1 MTAWLLI
8 VAGLVLL
15 VAGAELFVRG
25 AAGLATR
32 LRVSPLLIGLTVV
45 SFGTSA
51 PEVAVSLSAVFK
63 DSPALA
69 VGNAVGSNIFNTLV
83 ILGLSALVAPLVVAV
98 KLIRVDIPI
107 MIGVSILLWLLA
119 LDGQLGRLDG
129 AILFSGII
137 LYTGMAIR
145 ASKRA
150 RRDSPDQIPES
161 DSAEMTPK
169 PGALIAFGVSGF
181 IGLLLGARWLV
192 DGSVTVAAS
201 LGVSELVIG
210 LTIVAA
216 GTSLP
221 EAATSIV
228 AAMRGHRD
236 IAVGNVVGSNIFNI
250 LCILG
255 LAGLAAPSGLPVL
268 AGALA
273 FDIPV
278 MVAVSVLCLPIVFTG
293 RAVSRWEGGLFVC
306 FYLAYLLRLVLDSS
320 DHGSLEGFDRVML
333 WFVLPIAGVGVAGTV
348 AASLR
353 SGRAGA
359 EV

>member
-1 MTAWLLI
+1 MTAWMLI

-25 AAGLATR
+25 AAGLAAR

-51 PEVAVSLSAVFK
+51 PEVAVSLSAVFRG
-63 DSPALA
+63 SPALA

-83 ILGLSALVAPLVVAV
+83 ILGLSALVAPLVVATR
-98 KLIRVDIPI
+98 LIRVDVPI
-107 MIGVSILLWLLA
+107 MIGVSLLLWLLA
-119 LDGQLGRLDG
+119 LDGVLGRLDG
-129 AILFSGII
+129 ALLFAGII
-137 LYTGMAIR
+137 LYTAMAIR

-150 RRDSPDQIPES
+150 ERQAPDHIAGPVPVE
-161 DSAEMTPK
+161 AIPK
-169 PGALIAFGVSGF
+169 PGVLLAFGVSGF
-181 IGLLLGARWLV
+181 TGLLLGARWLV
-192 DGSVTVAAS
+192 DGSVSVAAA
-201 LGVSELVIG
+201 LGISELVIG

-255 LAGLAAPSGLPVL
+255 LAGLAAPNGLPVL
-268 AGALA
+268 AGALS

-293 RAVSRWEGGLFVC
+293 RAVSRWEGCLFIC
-306 FYLAYLLRLVLDSS
+306 FYTAYLIRLVLDSS
-320 DHGSLEGFDRVML
+320 GHGSLDGFDRVML
-333 WFVLPIAGVGVAGTV
+333 WFVLPITGVGIAGTV

-359 EV
+359 GT